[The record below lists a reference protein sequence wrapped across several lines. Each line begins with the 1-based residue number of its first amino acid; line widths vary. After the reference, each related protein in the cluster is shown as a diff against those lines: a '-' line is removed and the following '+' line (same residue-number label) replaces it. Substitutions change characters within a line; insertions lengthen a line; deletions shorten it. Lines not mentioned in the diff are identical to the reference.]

1 MRTALPQHTNIGN
14 RTEQNKRTRNR
25 ASKRIRTNQS
35 NARHVP
41 PFLKC
46 IHDRRMRC
54 AMCDGGYPS
63 NQAPLCRGRGRHT
76 HTLSPLPLTVS
87 AIVVVVSSLLALL
100 LLTRSAV
107 LCVWCFAPLLFS
119 ASLPPSL
126 FFQIL
131 CGTPKIRVRPA
142 TGAGHPNDERLHR
155 CIGSTRTDDG
165 SSLRYIS
172 APGFAACPI
181 HPELIISIRSKAR
194 EIR

>member
-63 NQAPLCRGRGRHT
+63 KPLCAKREGTT

-87 AIVVVVSSLLALL
+87 AIVALCRRVV
-100 LLTRSAV
+100 R
-107 LCVWCFAPLLFS
+107 LCVVHVCWLCGVPTFLFS
-119 ASLPPSL
+119 ASSCSRPPPLPL
-126 FFQIL
+126 FFSDFMRDTKNT
-131 CGTPKIRVRPA
+131 CTCTTGDRAGTQTNKRR
-142 TGAGHPNDERLHR
+142 RKL
-155 CIGSTRTDDG
+155 
-165 SSLRYIS
+165 Y
-172 APGFAACPI
+172 
-181 HPELIISIRSKAR
+181 
-194 EIR
+194 